1 MLRLQAAA
9 VIVMFAAASAQVAQA
24 ASGSWRPRTGQRLDI
39 QLTAP
44 YDYARPTD
52 MIVLEPFGTPPERVQ
67 QLQDQGVAAVCR
79 VAAGLWGDW
88 RAGAPPLPAAAVGRR
103 PAGWA
108 GGRPGGRPAPHGPA

>member
-44 YDYARPTD
+44 YDFARPTD
-52 MIVLEPFGTPPERVQ
+52 MIVLEPFGTSPERVQ
-67 QLQDQGVAAVCR
+67 QLQDRGVAAVCR
-79 VAAGLWGDW
+79 VAAGVWGKW
-88 RAGAPPLPAAAVGRR
+88 GPGAPRLPAASLG
-103 PAGWA
+103 
-108 GGRPGGRPAPHGPA
+108 PGPT